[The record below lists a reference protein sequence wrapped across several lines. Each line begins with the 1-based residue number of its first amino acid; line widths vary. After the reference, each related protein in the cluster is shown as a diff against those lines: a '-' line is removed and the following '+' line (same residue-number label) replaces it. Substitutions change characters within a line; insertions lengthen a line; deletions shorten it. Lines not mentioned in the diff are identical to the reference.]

1 MDGYEVAKLQAKA
14 RLKLVLTVFAI
25 SAAAGAAVEYR
36 RAAAPLATAA
46 VVFERRGAEKA
57 LPATVQNIQVS
68 GETGDKAFGNMPAVS
83 AEARPLDETTRRTV
97 AAVAAAGNAEPAPAA
112 SVLLEAPAV
121 LEAPDA
127 ATVETYAVSDT
138 DGAMPVSQPAA
149 DKPDVLTD
157 FLGYMRDT
165 QARADAMQKPASALG
180 KIMPRQPAVVE
191 PQPREVLFQEG
202 RIEIYDSE
210 KGVVAVETS
219 TAAVVTDESAKAPQE
234 NRAPRVAE
242 NPAAGAEAKADEAP
256 FLGETAKVEQNNG
269 GAADEMAD
277 EAAGVMT
284 DNVADAATDEMADE
298 AAERA
303 TQADE
308 TAPVML
314 IPGAARQTSGNVPEV
329 QATGQVADVAAKDK
343 PAVGAAVADKPKPA
357 ENAAGVMT
365 DKATETAAENPADKA
380 VVENK
385 APAENPAVEDKAG
398 IETAAEYDENVAPA
412 NGGAID
418 MMKDIVAR
426 K

>member
-14 RLKLVLTVFAI
+14 RLKLVLAVFAM

-46 VVFERRGAEKA
+46 VVFERRGAEAA
-57 LPATVQNIQVS
+57 LPATVQNVQVS

-83 AEARPLDETTRRTV
+83 AEARPLDEMTRRTV
-97 AAVAAAGNAEPAPAA
+97 AAVAAAGNAEPAAA
-112 SVLLEAPAV
+112 VSVSPEAPAV

-138 DGAMPVSQPAA
+138 DGDVPVSQPAA

-157 FLGYMRDT
+157 FLGYMRDM
-165 QARADAMQKPASALG
+165 QARADAVQKPASALG
-180 KIMPRQPAVVE
+180 KIMPRQPAVAE

-219 TAAVVTDESAKAPQE
+219 TAAVVTDEPAKTPQE
-234 NRAPRVAE
+234 NRASQVAE
-242 NPAAGAEAKADEAP
+242 NPAAGAEAKADETP

-269 GAADEMAD
+269 GAADA
-277 EAAGVMT
+277 AAGVMT
-284 DNVADAATDEMADE
+284 DNAADAA
-298 AAERA
+298 AERVE
-303 TQADE
+303 QSDE
-308 TAPVML
+308 TAPVVL
-314 IPGAARQTSGNVPEV
+314 IPGAARQISGNVSEV
-329 QATGQVADVAAKDK
+329 QATGQAADVAAKDK
-343 PAVGAAVADKPKPA
+343 PTIGAAVADEPKPA
-357 ENAAGVMT
+357 EKAAGVMT
-365 DKATETAAENPADKA
+365 DKAAEAAAENPADKA

-385 APAENPAVEDKAG
+385 APAENAAG
-398 IETAAEYDENVAPA
+398 HDENVAPG

>member
-14 RLKLVLTVFAI
+14 RLKLVLTVFAM

-46 VVFERRGAEKA
+46 VVFERRGAEAA
-57 LPATVQNIQVS
+57 LPATVQNVQVS

-97 AAVAAAGNAEPAPAA
+97 AAVAAAGNAEPAPAV
-112 SVLLEAPAV
+112 SVSPEAPAV

-138 DGAMPVSQPAA
+138 DGDVPVSQPAA

-157 FLGYMRDT
+157 FLGYMRDM
-165 QARADAMQKPASALG
+165 QARADAVQKPASALG
-180 KIMPRQPAVVE
+180 KIMPRQPAVAE
-191 PQPREVLFQEG
+191 PQTREVLFQEG

-219 TAAVVTDESAKAPQE
+219 TAAVVTDEPAKAPQE
-234 NRAPRVAE
+234 NRASQVAE
-242 NPAAGAEAKADEAP
+242 NPAAGAEAKADETP
-256 FLGETAKVEQNNG
+256 FLGETAKIEQNNG
-269 GAADEMAD
+269 GAADA
-277 EAAGVMT
+277 AAGVMT
-284 DNVADAATDEMADE
+284 DNAANA
-298 AAERA
+298 AAERVE
-303 TQADE
+303 QSDE

-314 IPGAARQTSGNVPEV
+314 IPGAARQISGNVSEV
-329 QATGQVADVAAKDK
+329 QATGQAADVAAKDK
-343 PAVGAAVADKPKPA
+343 PTIGAAVADEPKPA
-357 ENAAGVMT
+357 EKAAGVMT
-365 DKATETAAENPADKA
+365 DKAAEAAAENPADKA

-385 APAENPAVEDKAG
+385 APAEN
-398 IETAAEYDENVAPA
+398 AAEYDENVAPG

-426 K
+426 E

>member
-14 RLKLVLTVFAI
+14 RLKLVLAVFAM

-46 VVFERRGAEKA
+46 VVFERRGAEAA
-57 LPATVQNIQVS
+57 LPATVQNVQVS

-97 AAVAAAGNAEPAPAA
+97 AAVAAAGNAEPAPAV
-112 SVLLEAPAV
+112 SVSPEAPAV

-138 DGAMPVSQPAA
+138 DGDVPVSQPAA

-157 FLGYMRDT
+157 FLGYMRDM
-165 QARADAMQKPASALG
+165 QARADAVQKPASALG
-180 KIMPRQPAVVE
+180 KIMPRQPAVAE

-219 TAAVVTDESAKAPQE
+219 TVAVETSTAAVVTDEPAKAPQE
-234 NRAPRVAE
+234 NRASQVAE
-242 NPAAGAEAKADEAP
+242 NPVAGAEAKADETP

-269 GAADEMAD
+269 GAADA
-277 EAAGVMT
+277 AAGVMT
-284 DNVADAATDEMADE
+284 DNAADAA
-298 AAERA
+298 AERVE
-303 TQADE
+303 QSDE

-314 IPGAARQTSGNVPEV
+314 IPGAARQISGNVSEV
-329 QATGQVADVAAKDK
+329 QATGQAADVAAKDK
-343 PAVGAAVADKPKPA
+343 PTIGVAVEGKPKSA
-357 ENAAGVMT
+357 EKVVGVMT
-365 DKATETAAENPADKA
+365 DNMAVAAAENPADKA

-385 APAENPAVEDKAG
+385 APAENAAG
-398 IETAAEYDENVAPA
+398 HDENVAPG

>member
-14 RLKLVLTVFAI
+14 RLKLVLAVFAM

-46 VVFERRGAEKA
+46 VVFERRGAEVA
-57 LPATVQNIQVS
+57 LPATVQNVQVS

-97 AAVAAAGNAEPAPAA
+97 AAVAAAGNAEPAPAV
-112 SVLLEAPAV
+112 SVSPEAPAV

-138 DGAMPVSQPAA
+138 DGDVPVSQPAA

-157 FLGYMRDT
+157 FLGYMRDM
-165 QARADAMQKPASALG
+165 QARADAVQKPASALG
-180 KIMPRQPAVVE
+180 KIMPRQPAVAE

-219 TAAVVTDESAKAPQE
+219 TAAVVTDEPAKVPQE
-234 NRAPRVAE
+234 NRALQVAE
-242 NPAAGAEAKADEAP
+242 NPAAGAEAKADETP
-256 FLGETAKVEQNNG
+256 FLGETAKIEQNNG
-269 GAADEMAD
+269 GAADA
-277 EAAGVMT
+277 AAGVMT
-284 DNVADAATDEMADE
+284 DNAADAA
-298 AAERA
+298 AERVE
-303 TQADE
+303 QSDE

-314 IPGAARQTSGNVPEV
+314 IPGAARQISGNVSEV
-329 QATGQVADVAAKDK
+329 QATGQAADVAAKDK
-343 PAVGAAVADKPKPA
+343 PTIGAAVADEPKPA
-357 ENAAGVMT
+357 EKAAGVMT
-365 DKATETAAENPADKA
+365 DKAAEAAAENPADKA

-385 APAENPAVEDKAG
+385 APAENAAG
-398 IETAAEYDENVAPA
+398 HDENVAPE

>member
-36 RAAAPLATAA
+36 RATAPLATAA
-46 VVFERRGAEKA
+46 VVFERRGAEAA
-57 LPATVQNIQVS
+57 LPATVQNVQVS
-68 GETGDKAFGNMPAVS
+68 GETGDKAFGNMPTVS

-97 AAVAAAGNAEPAPAA
+97 AAVAAAGNAEPAPAV
-112 SVLLEAPAV
+112 SVSPEAPAV

-138 DGAMPVSQPAA
+138 DGDVSVSQPAA

-157 FLGYMRDT
+157 FLGYMRDM
-165 QARADAMQKPASALG
+165 QARADAVQKPASALG
-180 KIMPRQPAVVE
+180 KIMPRQPAVAE

-219 TAAVVTDESAKAPQE
+219 TAAVVTDEPAKAPQE
-234 NRAPRVAE
+234 NRASQVAE

-269 GAADEMAD
+269 GAADAAADGMAD
-277 EAAGVMT
+277 KAAEA
-284 DNVADAATDEMADE
+284 

-303 TQADE
+303 AQSDE

-314 IPGAARQTSGNVPEV
+314 IPGAARQISGNVSEV
-329 QATGQVADVAAKDK
+329 QATGQAADVAAKDK
-343 PAVGAAVADKPKPA
+343 PTIGAAIADEPKPA

-365 DKATETAAENPADKA
+365 DKAAEAAAENP
-380 VVENK
+380 
-385 APAENPAVEDKAG
+385 
-398 IETAAEYDENVAPA
+398 AEYDENVAPE

>member
-14 RLKLVLTVFAI
+14 RLKLVLAVFAV

-36 RAAAPLATAA
+36 RATAPLATAA
-46 VVFERRGAEKA
+46 VVFERRGAEAA
-57 LPATVQNIQVS
+57 LPATVQNVQIS
-68 GETGDKAFGNMPAVS
+68 GETDDKAFGNMPAVS

-97 AAVAAAGNAEPAPAA
+97 AAVAEAGNAEPAPAV
-112 SVLLEAPAV
+112 SVSPEAPAV

-127 ATVETYAVSDT
+127 ATVETYAASDT
-138 DGAMPVSQPAA
+138 DGDVPVSQPAA

-157 FLGYMRDT
+157 FLGYMRDM
-165 QARADAMQKPASALG
+165 QARADAVQKPASALG
-180 KIMPRQPAVVE
+180 KIMPRQPAVTA

-219 TAAVVTDESAKAPQE
+219 TAAVVTDEPAKAPQE
-234 NRAPRVAE
+234 NRAPQIAE
-242 NPAAGAEAKADEAP
+242 NPAVGAEAKADEAP
-256 FLGETAKVEQNNG
+256 LGGETAKVEQNNG
-269 GAADEMAD
+269 GAAD
-277 EAAGVMT
+277 AA
-284 DNVADAATDEMADE
+284 ADEMADE
-298 AAERA
+298 AAER
-303 TQADE
+303 TSQSDE

-314 IPGAARQTSGNVPEV
+314 IPGAARQTSGSVSAV
-329 QATGQVADVAAKDK
+329 QATGQAADVAVKDK
-343 PAVGAAVADKPKPA
+343 PAVGVAVEGKPKPA

-365 DKATETAAENPADKA
+365 DRAAAENPADKA

-385 APAENPAVEDKAG
+385 APAENAAG
-398 IETAAEYDENVAPA
+398 YDENVASA

>member
-1 MDGYEVAKLQAKA
+1 MDGYEVAKLQVKA

-25 SAAAGAAVEYR
+25 SVAAGAAVEYR
-36 RAAAPLATAA
+36 RATAPLATAA
-46 VVFERRGAEKA
+46 VVFERRGAEAA
-57 LPATVQNIQVS
+57 LPATVQNVQVS

-83 AEARPLDETTRRTV
+83 AEARPLDEMTRRTV
-97 AAVAAAGNAEPAPAA
+97 AAVAAAGNAEPAPAV
-112 SVLLEAPAV
+112 SVSPEAPAV

-138 DGAMPVSQPAA
+138 DGDVPVSQPAA

-157 FLGYMRDT
+157 FLGYMRDM
-165 QARADAMQKPASALG
+165 QARADAVQKPASALG
-180 KIMPRQPAVVE
+180 KIMPRQPVVVE

-242 NPAAGAEAKADEAP
+242 NPAVGAEAKADEAP

-269 GAADEMAD
+269 GAAD
-277 EAAGVMT
+277 AA
-284 DNVADAATDEMADE
+284 ADEMADE

-303 TQADE
+303 TQSDE

-314 IPGAARQTSGNVPEV
+314 IPGAARQTSGNVPAV
-329 QATGQVADVAAKDK
+329 QATGQAADVAAKDE
-343 PAVGAAVADKPKPA
+343 PTAGVAVEDKLKPA

-365 DKATETAAENPADKA
+365 DKAAEAAAENPADKA
-380 VVENK
+380 VVENR
-385 APAENPAVEDKAG
+385 APAENAAG
-398 IETAAEYDENVAPA
+398 HDENVAPA

>member
-14 RLKLVLTVFAI
+14 RLKLVLTVFAM

-36 RAAAPLATAA
+36 RATAPLATAA
-46 VVFERRGAEKA
+46 VVFERRGAEVA
-57 LPATVQNIQVS
+57 LPATVQNVQVS

-97 AAVAAAGNAEPAPAA
+97 AAVAAAGNAEPAPAV
-112 SVLLEAPAV
+112 SVSPEAPAV

-138 DGAMPVSQPAA
+138 DGDVPVSQPAA

-157 FLGYMRDT
+157 FLGYMRDM
-165 QARADAMQKPASALG
+165 QARADAVQKPASALG
-180 KIMPRQPAVVE
+180 KIMPRQPAVAE

-219 TAAVVTDESAKAPQE
+219 TAAVVTDEPAKVPQE
-234 NRAPRVAE
+234 NRALQVAE
-242 NPAAGAEAKADEAP
+242 NPAAGAEAKADETP
-256 FLGETAKVEQNNG
+256 FLGETAKIEQNNG
-269 GAADEMAD
+269 GAADA
-277 EAAGVMT
+277 AAGVMT
-284 DNVADAATDEMADE
+284 DNAADAA
-298 AAERA
+298 AERVE
-303 TQADE
+303 QSDE

-314 IPGAARQTSGNVPEV
+314 IPGAARQISGNVSEV
-329 QATGQVADVAAKDK
+329 QATGQAADVAAKDK
-343 PAVGAAVADKPKPA
+343 PTIGAAVADEPKPA
-357 ENAAGVMT
+357 EKAAGVMT
-365 DKATETAAENPADKA
+365 DNAAEAAAENPADKA

-385 APAENPAVEDKAG
+385 APAENAAG
-398 IETAAEYDENVAPA
+398 HDENVAPE

>member
-14 RLKLVLTVFAI
+14 RLKLVLAVFAM

-46 VVFERRGAEKA
+46 VVFERRGAEAA
-57 LPATVQNIQVS
+57 LPATVQNVQVS

-83 AEARPLDETTRRTV
+83 AEARPLDEMTRRTV
-97 AAVAAAGNAEPAPAA
+97 AAVAAAGNAEPAPAV
-112 SVLLEAPAV
+112 SVSPEAPAV

-138 DGAMPVSQPAA
+138 DGDVPVSQPAA

-157 FLGYMRDT
+157 FLGYMRDM
-165 QARADAMQKPASALG
+165 QARADAVQKPASALG
-180 KIMPRQPAVVE
+180 KIMPRQPAVAE

-219 TAAVVTDESAKAPQE
+219 TAAVVTDEPAKAPQE
-234 NRAPRVAE
+234 NRASQVAE
-242 NPAAGAEAKADEAP
+242 NPAAGAEAKADETP
-256 FLGETAKVEQNNG
+256 FLGEMAKVEQNNG
-269 GAADEMAD
+269 GAADA
-277 EAAGVMT
+277 AAGVMT
-284 DNVADAATDEMADE
+284 DNAADAA
-298 AAERA
+298 AERVE
-303 TQADE
+303 QSDE

-314 IPGAARQTSGNVPEV
+314 IPGAARQISGNVSEV
-329 QATGQVADVAAKDK
+329 QATGQAADVAAKDK
-343 PAVGAAVADKPKPA
+343 PTIGAAVADEPKPA
-357 ENAAGVMT
+357 EKAAGVMT
-365 DKATETAAENPADKA
+365 DKTAEAAAENPADKA

-385 APAENPAVEDKAG
+385 APAEN
-398 IETAAEYDENVAPA
+398 AAEYDENVAPG

>member
-14 RLKLVLTVFAI
+14 RLKLVLAVFAM

-46 VVFERRGAEKA
+46 VVFERRGAEAA
-57 LPATVQNIQVS
+57 LPATVQNVQVS

-83 AEARPLDETTRRTV
+83 AEARPLDEMTRRTV
-97 AAVAAAGNAEPAPAA
+97 AAVAAAGNAEPAPAV
-112 SVLLEAPAV
+112 SVSPEAPAV

-138 DGAMPVSQPAA
+138 DGDVPVSQPAA

-157 FLGYMRDT
+157 FLGYMRDM
-165 QARADAMQKPASALG
+165 QARADAVQKPASALG
-180 KIMPRQPAVVE
+180 KIMPRQPAVAE

-219 TAAVVTDESAKAPQE
+219 TAAVVTDEPAKAPQE
-234 NRAPRVAE
+234 NRASQVAE

-269 GAADEMAD
+269 GAADA
-277 EAAGVMT
+277 AAGVMT
-284 DNVADAATDEMADE
+284 DNAAEA
-298 AAERA
+298 AAERVE
-303 TQADE
+303 QSDE

-314 IPGAARQTSGNVPEV
+314 IPGAARQISGNVSEV
-329 QATGQVADVAAKDK
+329 QATGQAADVAAKDK
-343 PAVGAAVADKPKPA
+343 PTIGAAVADEPKPA
-357 ENAAGVMT
+357 EKAAGVMT
-365 DKATETAAENPADKA
+365 DKTAEAAAENPADKA

-385 APAENPAVEDKAG
+385 APAENPA
-398 IETAAEYDENVAPA
+398 EYDENVAPE

>member
-14 RLKLVLTVFAI
+14 RLKLVLTVFAM

-36 RAAAPLATAA
+36 RATAPLATAA
-46 VVFERRGAEKA
+46 VVFERRGAEVA
-57 LPATVQNIQVS
+57 LPATVQNVQVS

-97 AAVAAAGNAEPAPAA
+97 AAVAAAGNAEPAPAV
-112 SVLLEAPAV
+112 SVSPEAPAV

-138 DGAMPVSQPAA
+138 DGDVPVSQPAA

-157 FLGYMRDT
+157 FLGYMRDM
-165 QARADAMQKPASALG
+165 QARADAVQKPASALG
-180 KIMPRQPAVVE
+180 KIMPRQPAVAE

-219 TAAVVTDESAKAPQE
+219 TAAVVTDEPAKVPQE
-234 NRAPRVAE
+234 NRALQVAE
-242 NPAAGAEAKADEAP
+242 NPAAGAEAKADETP
-256 FLGETAKVEQNNG
+256 FLGETAKIEQNNG
-269 GAADEMAD
+269 GAADA
-277 EAAGVMT
+277 AAGVMT
-284 DNVADAATDEMADE
+284 DNAADAA
-298 AAERA
+298 AERVE
-303 TQADE
+303 QSDE

-314 IPGAARQTSGNVPEV
+314 IPGAARQISGNVSEV
-329 QATGQVADVAAKDK
+329 QATGQAADVAAKDK
-343 PAVGAAVADKPKPA
+343 PTIGAAVADEPKPA
-357 ENAAGVMT
+357 EKAAGVMT
-365 DKATETAAENPADKA
+365 DKAAEAAAENPADKA

-385 APAENPAVEDKAG
+385 APAENAAG
-398 IETAAEYDENVAPA
+398 HDENVAPE

>member
-14 RLKLVLTVFAI
+14 RLKLVLTVFAM

-46 VVFERRGAEKA
+46 VVFERRGAEAA
-57 LPATVQNIQVS
+57 LPATVQNVQVS

-97 AAVAAAGNAEPAPAA
+97 AAVAAAGNAEPAPAV
-112 SVLLEAPAV
+112 SVSPEAPAV

-138 DGAMPVSQPAA
+138 DGDVSVSQPAA

-157 FLGYMRDT
+157 FLGYMRDM
-165 QARADAMQKPASALG
+165 QARADAVQKPASALG
-180 KIMPRQPAVVE
+180 KIMPRQPAVAE

-219 TAAVVTDESAKAPQE
+219 TAAVVTDEPAKAPQE
-234 NRAPRVAE
+234 NRASQVAE

-269 GAADEMAD
+269 GAADA
-277 EAAGVMT
+277 AAGVMT
-284 DNVADAATDEMADE
+284 DNAADAA
-298 AAERA
+298 AERVE
-303 TQADE
+303 QSDE

-314 IPGAARQTSGNVPEV
+314 IPGAARQISGNVSEV
-329 QATGQVADVAAKDK
+329 QATGQAADVAAKDK
-343 PAVGAAVADKPKPA
+343 PTIGAAVADEPKPA
-357 ENAAGVMT
+357 EKAAGVMT
-365 DKATETAAENPADKA
+365 DKAAEAAAENPADKA

-385 APAENPAVEDKAG
+385 APAENP
-398 IETAAEYDENVAPA
+398 AEYDENVAPA

>member
-14 RLKLVLTVFAI
+14 RLKLVLTVFAM

-36 RAAAPLATAA
+36 RATAPLATAA
-46 VVFERRGAEKA
+46 VVFERRGAEAA
-57 LPATVQNIQVS
+57 LPATVQNVQVS

-97 AAVAAAGNAEPAPAA
+97 AAVAAAGNAEPAPAV
-112 SVLLEAPAV
+112 SVSPEAPAV

-138 DGAMPVSQPAA
+138 DGDVSVSQPAA

-157 FLGYMRDT
+157 FLGYMRDM
-165 QARADAMQKPASALG
+165 QARADAVQKPASALG
-180 KIMPRQPAVVE
+180 KIMPRQPAVAE

-219 TAAVVTDESAKAPQE
+219 TAAVVTDEPAKAPQE
-234 NRAPRVAE
+234 NRASQVAE

-269 GAADEMAD
+269 GAADA
-277 EAAGVMT
+277 AAGVMT
-284 DNVADAATDEMADE
+284 DNAAEA
-298 AAERA
+298 AAERVE
-303 TQADE
+303 QSDE

-314 IPGAARQTSGNVPEV
+314 IPGAARQISGNVSEV
-329 QATGQVADVAAKDK
+329 QATGQAADVAAKDK
-343 PAVGAAVADKPKPA
+343 PTIGAAVADEPKPA
-357 ENAAGVMT
+357 EKAAGVMT
-365 DKATETAAENPADKA
+365 DKTAEAAAENPADKA

-385 APAENPAVEDKAG
+385 APAENPA
-398 IETAAEYDENVAPA
+398 EYDENVAPE

>member
-14 RLKLVLTVFAI
+14 RLKLVLAVFAML
-25 SAAAGAAVEYR
+25 AAAGAAVEYR
-36 RAAAPLATAA
+36 RAAAPLVTAA
-46 VVFERRGAEKA
+46 VVFERRGAETA
-57 LPATVQNIQVS
+57 LPATVQNVQVS

-83 AEARPLDETTRRTV
+83 TEARPLDETTRRTV
-97 AAVAAAGNAEPAPAA
+97 AAVAAAGNAEPAPAV
-112 SVLLEAPAV
+112 SVSPEAPAV

-127 ATVETYAVSDT
+127 ATVETYAASDA

-157 FLGYMRDT
+157 FLGYMRDM
-165 QARADAMQKPASALG
+165 QARADAVQKPASALG

-219 TAAVVTDESAKAPQE
+219 TAAVVTDEPAKAPQE
-234 NRAPRVAE
+234 NRAPQVAE

-256 FLGETAKVEQNNG
+256 FLGETAKIEQNNG
-269 GAADEMAD
+269 GAT
-277 EAAGVMT
+277 EAA
-284 DNVADAATDEMADE
+284 AAEMADE

-303 TQADE
+303 AQSDE

-314 IPGAARQTSGNVPEV
+314 IPGAARQTSGSVSEV
-329 QATGQVADVAAKDK
+329 QATRQAADVAEKDK
-343 PAVGAAVADKPKPA
+343 PTAGAAVADKPKPA

-365 DKATETAAENPADKA
+365 DKAAENPADKA

-385 APAENPAVEDKAG
+385 AAAENPAVEDKAG

>member
-14 RLKLVLTVFAI
+14 RLKLVLAVFAM

-46 VVFERRGAEKA
+46 VVFERRGAEVA
-57 LPATVQNIQVS
+57 LPATVQNVQVS

-83 AEARPLDETTRRTV
+83 AEARPLDEMTRRTV
-97 AAVAAAGNAEPAPAA
+97 AAVAAAGNAEPAPAV
-112 SVLLEAPAV
+112 SVSPEAPAV

-138 DGAMPVSQPAA
+138 DGDVPVSQPAA

-157 FLGYMRDT
+157 FLGYMRDM
-165 QARADAMQKPASALG
+165 QARADAVQKPASALG
-180 KIMPRQPAVVE
+180 KIMPRQPAVAE

-219 TAAVVTDESAKAPQE
+219 TAAVVTDEPAKAPQE
-234 NRAPRVAE
+234 NRASQVAE
-242 NPAAGAEAKADEAP
+242 NPAAGAEAKADETP
-256 FLGETAKVEQNNG
+256 FLGEMAKVEQNNG
-269 GAADEMAD
+269 GAADA
-277 EAAGVMT
+277 AAGVMT
-284 DNVADAATDEMADE
+284 DNAADAA
-298 AAERA
+298 AERVE
-303 TQADE
+303 QSDE

-314 IPGAARQTSGNVPEV
+314 IPGAARQISGNVSEV
-329 QATGQVADVAAKDK
+329 QATGQAADVAAKDK
-343 PAVGAAVADKPKPA
+343 PTIGAAVADEPKPA
-357 ENAAGVMT
+357 EKAAGVMT
-365 DKATETAAENPADKA
+365 DKTAEAAAENPADKA

-385 APAENPAVEDKAG
+385 APAENPA
-398 IETAAEYDENVAPA
+398 EYDENVAPE

>member
-36 RAAAPLATAA
+36 RATAPLATAA

-97 AAVAAAGNAEPAPAA
+97 AAVAAAGNAEPAPAV
-112 SVLLEAPAV
+112 SVSPEAPAV

-127 ATVETYAVSDT
+127 ATVETYAASDA

-157 FLGYMRDT
+157 FLGYMRDM
-165 QARADAMQKPASALG
+165 QARADAVQKPASALG
-180 KIMPRQPAVVE
+180 KIMPRQPAVAE

-234 NRAPRVAE
+234 NRAPQVAD
-242 NPAAGAEAKADEAP
+242 NPAVGAEAKADEVP
-256 FLGETAKVEQNNG
+256 LGGETAKVEQNNG
-269 GAADEMAD
+269 GAAD
-277 EAAGVMT
+277 AA
-284 DNVADAATDEMADE
+284 ADEMADE

-303 TQADE
+303 AQSDE

-314 IPGAARQTSGNVPEV
+314 IPGAARQTSGSVSEV
-329 QATGQVADVAAKDK
+329 QATGQATDVAAKDK
-343 PAVGAAVADKPKPA
+343 PAAGAAVADEPKPA
-357 ENAAGVMT
+357 ESAASVMT
-365 DKATETAAENPADKA
+365 DKAAETAAENPADKA

-385 APAENPAVEDKAG
+385 AAAENPAVH
-398 IETAAEYDENVAPA
+398 DENVAPE

>member
-25 SAAAGAAVEYR
+25 LAAAGAAVEYR

-46 VVFERRGAEKA
+46 VVFERRGAEAA
-57 LPATVQNIQVS
+57 LPATVQNVQLS

-83 AEARPLDETTRRTV
+83 AEVRPLDETTRRTV
-97 AAVAAAGNAEPAPAA
+97 AAVAAAGNAEPAPAV
-112 SVLLEAPAV
+112 SVSPEAPAV

-127 ATVETYAVSDT
+127 ATVETYAASDT
-138 DGAMPVSQPAA
+138 DGDVSVSQPAA
-149 DKPDVLTD
+149 GKPDVLTD
-157 FLGYMRDT
+157 FLGYMRDM
-165 QARADAMQKPASALG
+165 QARADAVQKPASALG
-180 KIMPRQPAVVE
+180 KIMPRQPAVAE

-219 TAAVVTDESAKAPQE
+219 TAAVVTDEPAKAPQE
-234 NRAPRVAE
+234 NRAPQVAE

-256 FLGETAKVEQNNG
+256 LGGETAKVEQNNG
-269 GAADEMAD
+269 GAADAAAD
-277 EAAGVMT
+277 VMT
-284 DNVADAATDEMADE
+284 DNVADAAADEMADE
-298 AAERA
+298 AAER
-303 TQADE
+303 TSQSDE

-314 IPGAARQTSGNVPEV
+314 IPGAARQTSGSVSEV
-329 QATGQVADVAAKDK
+329 QATGQAADVAAKDK
-343 PAVGAAVADKPKPA
+343 PTIGAAVADMPKPA

-365 DKATETAAENPADKA
+365 DKAA
-380 VVENK
+380 
-385 APAENPAVEDKAG
+385 AENPAVEDKAG
-398 IETAAEYDENVAPA
+398 IETAAEYDENVASA

>member
-14 RLKLVLTVFAI
+14 RLKLVLAVFAM

-46 VVFERRGAEKA
+46 VVFERRGAEAA
-57 LPATVQNIQVS
+57 LPATVQNVQVS

-83 AEARPLDETTRRTV
+83 AEARPLDEMTRRTV
-97 AAVAAAGNAEPAPAA
+97 AAVAAAGNAEPAPAV
-112 SVLLEAPAV
+112 SVSPEAPAV

-138 DGAMPVSQPAA
+138 DGDVPVSQPAA

-157 FLGYMRDT
+157 FLGYMRDM
-165 QARADAMQKPASALG
+165 QARADAVQKPASALG
-180 KIMPRQPAVVE
+180 KIMPRQPAVAE

-219 TAAVVTDESAKAPQE
+219 TAAVVTDEPAKAPQE
-234 NRAPRVAE
+234 NRASQVAE
-242 NPAAGAEAKADEAP
+242 NPAAGAEAKADETP
-256 FLGETAKVEQNNG
+256 FLGEMAKVEQNNG
-269 GAADEMAD
+269 GAADA
-277 EAAGVMT
+277 AAGVMT
-284 DNVADAATDEMADE
+284 DNAADAA
-298 AAERA
+298 AERVE
-303 TQADE
+303 QSDE

-314 IPGAARQTSGNVPEV
+314 IPGAARQISGNVSEV
-329 QATGQVADVAAKDK
+329 QATGQAADVAAKDK
-343 PAVGAAVADKPKPA
+343 PTIGAAVADEPKPA
-357 ENAAGVMT
+357 ENVVGVMT
-365 DKATETAAENPADKA
+365 DNAAEAAAENPADKA

-385 APAENPAVEDKAG
+385 APAEN
-398 IETAAEYDENVAPA
+398 AAEYDENVAPG

>member
-14 RLKLVLTVFAI
+14 RLKLVLAVFAM

-46 VVFERRGAEKA
+46 VVFERRGAEVA
-57 LPATVQNIQVS
+57 LPATVQNVQVS

-83 AEARPLDETTRRTV
+83 AEARPLDEMTRRTV
-97 AAVAAAGNAEPAPAA
+97 AAVAAAGNAEPAPAV
-112 SVLLEAPAV
+112 SVSPEAPAV

-138 DGAMPVSQPAA
+138 DGDVSVSQPAA

-157 FLGYMRDT
+157 FLGYMRDM
-165 QARADAMQKPASALG
+165 QARADAVQKPASALG
-180 KIMPRQPAVVE
+180 KIMPRQPAVAE

-219 TAAVVTDESAKAPQE
+219 TAAVVTDEPAKAPQE
-234 NRAPRVAE
+234 NRASQVAE

-269 GAADEMAD
+269 GAADA
-277 EAAGVMT
+277 AAGVMT
-284 DNVADAATDEMADE
+284 DNAAEA
-298 AAERA
+298 AAERVE
-303 TQADE
+303 QSDE

-314 IPGAARQTSGNVPEV
+314 IPGAARQISGNVSEV
-329 QATGQVADVAAKDK
+329 QATGQAADVAAKDK
-343 PAVGAAVADKPKPA
+343 PTIGAAVADEPKPA
-357 ENAAGVMT
+357 EKAAGVMT
-365 DKATETAAENPADKA
+365 DKTAEAAAENPADKA

-385 APAENPAVEDKAG
+385 APAENPA
-398 IETAAEYDENVAPA
+398 EYDENVAPE

>member
-14 RLKLVLTVFAI
+14 RLKLVLAVFAM

-46 VVFERRGAEKA
+46 VVFERRGAEAA
-57 LPATVQNIQVS
+57 LPATVQNVQVS

-83 AEARPLDETTRRTV
+83 AEARPLDEMTRRTV
-97 AAVAAAGNAEPAPAA
+97 AAVAAAGNAEPAPAV
-112 SVLLEAPAV
+112 SVSPEAPAV

-138 DGAMPVSQPAA
+138 DGDVPVSQPAA

-157 FLGYMRDT
+157 FLGYMRDM
-165 QARADAMQKPASALG
+165 QARADAVQKPASALG
-180 KIMPRQPAVVE
+180 KIMPRQPAVAE
-191 PQPREVLFQEG
+191 PQTREVLFQEG

-219 TAAVVTDESAKAPQE
+219 TAAVVTDEPAKAPQE
-234 NRAPRVAE
+234 NRASQVAE
-242 NPAAGAEAKADEAP
+242 NPAAGAEAKADETP

-269 GAADEMAD
+269 GAADA
-277 EAAGVMT
+277 AAGVMT
-284 DNVADAATDEMADE
+284 DNVADAA
-298 AAERA
+298 AERVE
-303 TQADE
+303 QSDE

-314 IPGAARQTSGNVPEV
+314 IPGAARQISGNVSEV
-329 QATGQVADVAAKDK
+329 QATGQAADVAAKDK
-343 PAVGAAVADKPKPA
+343 PTIGAAVADEPKPA
-357 ENAAGVMT
+357 EKAAGVMT
-365 DKATETAAENPADKA
+365 DKAAEAAAENPADKA

-385 APAENPAVEDKAG
+385 APAENPA
-398 IETAAEYDENVAPA
+398 EYDENVAPG

>member
-14 RLKLVLTVFAI
+14 RLKLVLAVFAM

-46 VVFERRGAEKA
+46 VVFERRGAEAA
-57 LPATVQNIQVS
+57 LPATVQNVQVS

-83 AEARPLDETTRRTV
+83 AEARPLDEMTRRTV
-97 AAVAAAGNAEPAPAA
+97 AAVAAAGNAEPAPAV
-112 SVLLEAPAV
+112 SVSPEAPAV

-138 DGAMPVSQPAA
+138 DGDVPVSQPAA

-157 FLGYMRDT
+157 FLGYMRDM
-165 QARADAMQKPASALG
+165 QARADAVQKPASALG
-180 KIMPRQPAVVE
+180 KIMPRQPAVAE

-219 TAAVVTDESAKAPQE
+219 TAAVVTDEPAKAPQE
-234 NRAPRVAE
+234 NRASQVAE
-242 NPAAGAEAKADEAP
+242 NPAAGAEAKADETP

-269 GAADEMAD
+269 GAADA
-277 EAAGVMT
+277 AAGVMT
-284 DNVADAATDEMADE
+284 DNVADAA
-298 AAERA
+298 AERVE
-303 TQADE
+303 QSDE

-314 IPGAARQTSGNVPEV
+314 IPGAARQISGNVSEV
-329 QATGQVADVAAKDK
+329 QATGQAADVAAKDK
-343 PAVGAAVADKPKPA
+343 PTIGAAVADEPKPA
-357 ENAAGVMT
+357 EKAADVMT
-365 DKATETAAENPADKA
+365 DNMAEAAAENPADKA

-385 APAENPAVEDKAG
+385 APAENPA
-398 IETAAEYDENVAPA
+398 EYDENVAPG

>member
-14 RLKLVLTVFAI
+14 RLKLVLAVFAM

-46 VVFERRGAEKA
+46 VVFERRGAEVA
-57 LPATVQNIQVS
+57 LPATVQNVQVS

-97 AAVAAAGNAEPAPAA
+97 AAVAAAGNAEPAPAV
-112 SVLLEAPAV
+112 SVSPEAPAV

-138 DGAMPVSQPAA
+138 DGDVSVSQPAA

-157 FLGYMRDT
+157 FLGYMRDM
-165 QARADAMQKPASALG
+165 QARADAVQKPASALG
-180 KIMPRQPAVVE
+180 KIMPRQPAVAE

-219 TAAVVTDESAKAPQE
+219 TAAVVTDEPAKAPQE
-234 NRAPRVAE
+234 NRASQVAE

-269 GAADEMAD
+269 GAADA
-277 EAAGVMT
+277 AAGVMT
-284 DNVADAATDEMADE
+284 DNAAEA
-298 AAERA
+298 AAERVE
-303 TQADE
+303 QSDE

-314 IPGAARQTSGNVPEV
+314 IPGAARQISGNVSEV
-329 QATGQVADVAAKDK
+329 QATGQAADVAAKDK
-343 PAVGAAVADKPKPA
+343 PTIGAAVADEPKPA
-357 ENAAGVMT
+357 EKAAGVMT
-365 DKATETAAENPADKA
+365 DKTAEAAAENPADKA

-385 APAENPAVEDKAG
+385 APAENPA
-398 IETAAEYDENVAPA
+398 EYDENVAPE

>member
-14 RLKLVLTVFAI
+14 RLKLVLTVFAM

-46 VVFERRGAEKA
+46 VVFERRGAEAA
-57 LPATVQNIQVS
+57 LPATVQNVQVS

-97 AAVAAAGNAEPAPAA
+97 AAVAAAGNAEPAPAV
-112 SVLLEAPAV
+112 SVSPEAPAV

-138 DGAMPVSQPAA
+138 DGDVPVSQPAA

-157 FLGYMRDT
+157 FLGYMRDM
-165 QARADAMQKPASALG
+165 QARADAVQKPASALG
-180 KIMPRQPAVVE
+180 KIMPRQPAVAE

-219 TAAVVTDESAKAPQE
+219 TAAVVTDEPAKAPQE
-234 NRAPRVAE
+234 NRASQVAE
-242 NPAAGAEAKADEAP
+242 NPAAGAEAKADETP

-269 GAADEMAD
+269 GAADA
-277 EAAGVMT
+277 AAGVMT
-284 DNVADAATDEMADE
+284 DNAADAA
-298 AAERA
+298 AERVE
-303 TQADE
+303 QSDE

-314 IPGAARQTSGNVPEV
+314 IPGAARQISGNVSEV
-329 QATGQVADVAAKDK
+329 QATGQAADVAAKDK
-343 PAVGAAVADKPKPA
+343 PTIGAAVADEPKPA
-357 ENAAGVMT
+357 EKAAGVMT
-365 DKATETAAENPADKA
+365 DKAAEAAAENPADKA

-385 APAENPAVEDKAG
+385 APAENP
-398 IETAAEYDENVAPA
+398 AEYDENVAPA

>member
-1 MDGYEVAKLQAKA
+1 MDGYEVAKLQVKA

-36 RAAAPLATAA
+36 RATAPLATAA
-46 VVFERRGAEKA
+46 VVFERRGAEAA
-57 LPATVQNIQVS
+57 LPATVQNVQVS

-97 AAVAAAGNAEPAPAA
+97 AAVAEAGNAEPAPAV
-112 SVLLEAPAV
+112 SVSPEAPAV

-127 ATVETYAVSDT
+127 ATVETYAASDT
-138 DGAMPVSQPAA
+138 DGDVPVSQPAA

-157 FLGYMRDT
+157 FLGYMRDM
-165 QARADAMQKPASALG
+165 QARADAVQKPASALG
-180 KIMPRQPAVVE
+180 KIMPRQPAVTA

-219 TAAVVTDESAKAPQE
+219 TAAVVTDEPAKAPQE
-234 NRAPRVAE
+234 NRAPQIAE
-242 NPAAGAEAKADEAP
+242 NPAVGAEAKADEAP
-256 FLGETAKVEQNNG
+256 LGGKTAKVEQNNG
-269 GAADEMAD
+269 GAADGMAD
-277 EAAGVMT
+277 RAAGVMT
-284 DNVADAATDEMADE
+284 DNVAEA
-298 AAERA
+298 AAER
-303 TQADE
+303 TSQSDE

-314 IPGAARQTSGNVPEV
+314 IPGAARQTSGSVSAV
-329 QATGQVADVAAKDK
+329 QATGQAADVAVKDK
-343 PAVGAAVADKPKPA
+343 PAVGVAVEGKPKPA
-357 ENAAGVMT
+357 ENAADVMT
-365 DKATETAAENPADKA
+365 DKAVEAAAENPADKA

-385 APAENPAVEDKAG
+385 APAENAAG
-398 IETAAEYDENVAPA
+398 YDENVASA